1 MSANGTHN
9 DTGGSQLVGLVAAVN
24 PNGMK
29 LEGRDGWVNFSKFA
43 PGLTPPQRGQRVAVQ
58 LDGQG
63 FVRGIEAADAVLPI
77 GNTGPSKDQTIT
89 RLACLKAAA
98 EFGAS
103 RPDIKSGDV
112 LRIAESWEVWIT
124 R

>member
-1 MSANGTHN
+1 MTVNGTGN
-9 DTGGSQLVGLVAAVN
+9 GTGGSQLVGVVAAVN
-24 PNGMK
+24 PNGIK
-29 LEGRDGWVNFSKFA
+29 LEGRDGWLNFSKFA
-43 PGLTPPQRGQRVAVQ
+43 PGLVSPSRGQRVTVR

-63 FVRGIEAADAVLPI
+63 FVRAIETADAAVPM

-89 RLACLKAAA
+89 RLACLKAAS
-98 EFGAS
+98 EFSAGRA
-103 RPDIKSGDV
+103 DIKSGDV